1 MRHILPLLIKF
12 IATFSM
18 LGIILGLFNNFSI
31 FDVLVISILLTA
43 VAYVLGDFMIL
54 RRTNNVMAT
63 AADFGLAFLLIWL
76 LSRNLT
82 FQDNLVSA
90 SFFAALGVTLFE
102 YVFHRIIPRS
112 ANHTVRAKG
121 RQHSGNTGRSTSR
134 YETEAS
140 EDLTPVR
147 PDVRSKKDSEDQKNT

>member
-31 FDVLVISILLTA
+31 FDVLVISILLT
-43 VAYVLGDFMIL
+43 VIAYILGDLVIL
-54 RRTNNVMAT
+54 RRTNNLIAT
-63 AADFGLAFLLIWL
+63 AADFGLAFFLIWL

-90 SFFAALGVTLFE
+90 SLAAALGVTLFE
-102 YVFHRIIPRS
+102 YIFHRIIPRGDNRS
-112 ANHTVRAKG
+112 VQAKG
-121 RQHSGNTGRSTSR
+121 HQSKGRGSSR
-134 YETEAS
+134 FQTEAS

-147 PDVRSKKDSEDQKNT
+147 PDVRSKKENEDEKNN